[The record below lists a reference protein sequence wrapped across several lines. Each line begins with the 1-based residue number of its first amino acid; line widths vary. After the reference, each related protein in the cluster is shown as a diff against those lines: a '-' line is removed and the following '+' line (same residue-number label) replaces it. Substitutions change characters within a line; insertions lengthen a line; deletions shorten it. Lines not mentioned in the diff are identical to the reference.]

1 MHRYLVLDFDSTFV
15 QVEGLDELARIV
27 LEDDPER
34 DGKTAEIERLT
45 KSGMD
50 GDIGF
55 GESLAGRLALF
66 CPQPQ
71 HIERVIDLL
80 RHRITPSV
88 LQHKKFIRDH
98 ADRIFIISGG
108 FREYI
113 VPVVEEFGIRPDH
126 VLANEFIHDKSGK
139 VIGCDLHNPLAHD
152 GGKVQALD
160 ELNLNGPV
168 VMVGDGYSDLH
179 TRLEGAVDYFAAF
192 IENVARPTVKRQADA
207 VAENFDDVLQCLD
220 SRQA

>member
-27 LEDDPER
+27 LENDPGR
-34 DGKTAEIERLT
+34 DRKTAEIERLT

-50 GDIGF
+50 GDMGF
-55 GESLAGRLALF
+55 GESLTARLKLF
-66 CPQPQ
+66 CPEPK

-88 LQHKKFIRDH
+88 LQHKKFIQAH
-98 ADRIFIISGG
+98 ADQVFIISGG

-113 VPVVEEFGIRPDH
+113 LPVVADFGIRPDH
-126 VLANEFIHDKSGK
+126 VLANEFVYDKSGK
-139 VIGCDLHNPLAHD
+139 AIGCDQHNPLAHD
-152 GGKVQALD
+152 GGKVRALD

-192 IENVARPTVKRQADA
+192 IENVERPTVKKQADV

-220 SRQA
+220 SR

>member
-1 MHRYLVLDFDSTFV
+1 
-15 QVEGLDELARIV
+15 
-27 LEDDPER
+27 
-34 DGKTAEIERLT
+34 
-45 KSGMD
+45 
-50 GDIGF
+50 
-55 GESLAGRLALF
+55 
-66 CPQPQ
+66 
-71 HIERVIDLL
+71 
-80 RHRITPSV
+80 
-88 LQHKKFIRDH
+88 
-98 ADRIFIISGG
+98 
-108 FREYI
+108 
-113 VPVVEEFGIRPDH
+113 
-126 VLANEFIHDKSGK
+126 
-139 VIGCDLHNPLAHD
+139 LAHD